1 MKFLPS
7 WNLHSSGGNSTLCS
21 MSDGGKCYG
30 EKWKMGYGAG
40 RGYNLKWSAQSF
52 VFNKVV
58 FRGKIEF
65 ISFLNF
71 GFISNCSSIVLEME
85 KCELLRGI
93 FFLSLLH

>member
-1 MKFLPS
+1 
-7 WNLHSSGGNSTLCS
+7 

-65 ISFLNF
+65 ISFKLWLYIKF
-71 GFISNCSSIVLEME
+71 
-85 KCELLRGI
+85 
-93 FFLSLLH
+93 